1 MVIQTIIPIGAA
13 AAALVYAGLLA
24 IWVTRQPA
32 GNEKILEISR
42 AVRAGATAFLRREF
56 LTLAPLTIVL
66 AIIIALVVNW
76 QTALG
81 VVAGASLSALA
92 GYVAMNITV
101 KTAPRSAA
109 AVATEMG
116 IELLTTTQNS
126 GKGDPARALGS
137 SLTTAFR
144 GGSVVGMIIVGLAL
158 LGVTTLYVIF
168 QNPLF
173 VAGLGLGASL
183 VALLIRVA
191 GGIYTKA
198 ADLGADLVGKIEAG
212 IPEDDPRNPAVIAD
226 NVGDN
231 VGDAAGMG
239 SDVFE
244 SYIVTAIAS
253 MLLGSL
259 IMQQPHI
266 QIFPPPV
273 TATTAMITYPLLIGA
288 AGIVGS
294 VVAALTITSRPID
307 DAMKPLNL
315 GFAVAAAV
323 TIVMNFL
330 FTYFIFGT
338 TALGISLFVSTILG
352 TVTVV
357 AIERITDYYTNYKYK
372 PVQETAE
379 ATNIGHSA
387 NILTGLIAGL
397 RSTLP
402 SALTIVLAIIISYA
416 LSFSV
421 TQSHLMGIYATAIT
435 TMAMLSLTG
444 IIMSIDS
451 FGPITD
457 NAGGIV
463 EMTGMPEEVREI
475 TDKLD
480 AVGNTTK
487 ATTKGFAI
495 ASAALAALAL
505 IQAFQNEATSF
516 FNRQFTYEI
525 SSAPVIIGLLIGGL
539 LPFYYSS
546 FLIAAVSKTATIIV
560 EEVRRQFR
568 EIGGI
573 MEGTAKPDYARCID
587 IATKESLKRLL
598 QPGAIGI
605 AAPIIIGILLGP
617 KGVAGLLTG
626 AVITAVYLAYTMANS
641 GAAWDNAKKYL
652 EVTGRKKTEQHKIA
666 VAGDLVGDPL
676 KDTSSV
682 SLNPLIK
689 LLNTVSIVFM
699 PLLVGLLS
707 F

>member
-1 MVIQTIIPIGAA
+1 MVIQTLIPLVAGG
-13 AAALVYAGLLA
+13 AALVYAGLA
-24 IWVTRQPA
+24 AAWIGKQPA
-32 GNEKILEISR
+32 GDERALEISR
-42 AVRAGATAFLRREF
+42 AVRSGAIAFLRREF
-56 LTLAPLTIVL
+56 LTLAPLTAVL
-66 AIIIALVVNW
+66 SIIIAVVVNW
-76 QTALG
+76 QTAVG

-92 GYVAMNITV
+92 GFVAMSITV

-109 AVATEMG
+109 AASREMG
-116 IELLTTTQNS
+116 IGLMATTSNA
-126 GKGDPARALGS
+126 GKGEPAKALGS

-158 LGVTTLYVIF
+158 LGVTTLYLIF
-168 QNPLF
+168 QDPLL

-183 VALLIRVA
+183 VALLMRVA

-198 ADLGADLVGKIEAG
+198 ADLGADLVGKIEAN

-253 MLLGSL
+253 MLLGAL
-259 IMQQPHI
+259 IMEQPHI

-273 TATTAMITYPLLIGA
+273 TATPAMIMYPLLIGA
-288 AGIVGS
+288 AGIAGS
-294 VVAALTITSRPID
+294 IVASLTITPRPLED
-307 DAMKPLNL
+307 PMKPLNL
-315 GFAVAAAV
+315 GFAVAATVAV
-323 TIVMNFL
+323 MLNL
-330 FTYFIFGT
+330 LLTYMVFGT
-338 TALGISLFVSTILG
+338 SSLGISLFVSAILG
-352 TVTVV
+352 TATVV
-357 AIERITDYYTNYKYK
+357 AIERITDYYTNYKYS
-372 PVQETAE
+372 PVKETAE
-379 ATNIGHSA
+379 ATSIGHSA
-387 NILTGLIAGL
+387 NILTGLTVGL

-402 SALTIVLAIIISYA
+402 SALTIVFAIIISYA
-416 LSFSV
+416 LTFSV
-421 TQSHLMGIYATAIT
+421 TQSHLMGIYATAIA

-463 EMTGMPEEVREI
+463 EMTGMPEEVRQI

-505 IQAFQNEATSF
+505 IQAFQNEAVSF
-516 FNRQFTYEI
+516 FNKQFTYEI

-568 EIGGI
+568 EIKGI
-573 MEGTAKPDYARCID
+573 MEGTAKPDYAKCID
-587 IATKESLKRLL
+587 IATKESLKRLI
-598 QPGAIGI
+598 QPGAIGV
-605 AAPIIIGILLGP
+605 ATPIIVGILLGP

-699 PLLVGLLS
+699 PLLIGLLS
-707 F
+707 L